1 MIAPGEATV
10 GDRYPGTTHPT
21 KFPTPLGVEPSPHSL
36 CSAAYGVSDTL
47 ME

>member
-10 GDRYPGTTHPT
+10 GDRYPGTTHPHNVPD
-21 KFPTPLGVEPSPHSL
+21 PTRGRTLTAPLCVT
-36 CSAAYGVSDTL
+36 AYGVSDTM